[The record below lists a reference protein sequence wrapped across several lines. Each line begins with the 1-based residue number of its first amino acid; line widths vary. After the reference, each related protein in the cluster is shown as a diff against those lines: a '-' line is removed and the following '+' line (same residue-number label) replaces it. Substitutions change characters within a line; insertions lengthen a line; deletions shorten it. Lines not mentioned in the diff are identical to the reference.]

1 MAGRRL
7 ALIVATDVYEDPG
20 LHKLRAPAEDAEALA
35 DVLGDPELGD
45 FEVSTLH
52 NETHWAIGQRV
63 EALLADAKL
72 DDLIVLHFSCHG
84 IKDDTGELYLAAT
97 NTRPNLL
104 ATTAVEAALVNRLV
118 RRSRSQRIVLLLDCC
133 FGGAFERG
141 MTARAAGDVDVSDQF
156 RQRDQDLGGGRG
168 RVVITASSAMEFA
181 FEGSDLADS
190 SGPRP
195 SIFTGSLVDGLR
207 SGAADRDNDGMFS
220 LGEVYDYVFDRVR
233 QVSPNQTPNKFEF
246 GVQGEFILARNPQR
260 VVIPG
265 AVPARFRR
273 LAGDPYPATRA
284 GSIADLK
291 RLGEGTDL
299 PLAAGARQQIERM
312 VEDDSRQVAAAAAAA
327 LADLALRVSV
337 PSIDFGE
344 VVAGSEPPMAEV
356 SIEGPSLAAASR
368 VNASVPAL
376 HVRKVDRLIRIELD
390 TSTAGSIEGIVRVE
404 GAAGTVEIPVTATVQ
419 VAVAPSPAVS
429 VAAPAPLAAAAQS
442 AQEQVP
448 AAAASVPDTAV
459 SVPAAVASAP
469 AATVSA
475 PTPELIPAAKPAR
488 IGPTVVTADEP
499 AAPVATV
506 VSPTTTARPA
516 TSNDQWQS
524 IRNALSGPVIG
535 AIAAVVIVAIGG
547 FLVLRGGGT
556 GFSSTSPGPGATS
569 ETRQPAVGAFAG
581 SLTVWHI
588 YDTGPH
594 ADAMNAL
601 LERIRQNNPDLMLTV
616 EPVFFGDIDM
626 KFETAVNAGDAPDLL
641 LATNDALG
649 QYARSKL
656 VAALTPYAGD
666 RLSNISIAALESASV
681 DNDIYMIP
689 ASFDSVVMY
698 YNQTLIKVPPPKQ
711 TTELLGDI
719 RSGKLHAGFAKP
731 VYYSYGWGAAFGA
744 QLIDD
749 SGKCLGDDE
758 GAIESFRY
766 LQDLQAAGARWY
778 SNLNEMGDDFKSG
791 KLELVIDG
799 SWMFHAYRDVL
810 GTSLVVAPLPPGSD
824 GTAAAPILELVG
836 WYVNGNAKD
845 LKLAADVAFEL
856 AAPQNE
862 QAFIDIGITPADT
875 SITIH
880 DSLTQ
885 QLAAAVSQGAVRRQ
899 IPQFSRFFSPFDKA
913 VGRVLGGDDPA
924 KTVAD
929 ACAEMNEANGIK

>member
-35 DVLGDPELGD
+35 EVLGDPELGD

-97 NTRPNLL
+97 NTKPDLL

-141 MTARAAGDVDVSDQF
+141 MAARAAGDVDVSDQF

-207 SGAADRDNDGMFS
+207 SGEADRDNDGMFS

-233 QVSPNQTPNKFEF
+233 QASPNQTPNKFEF

-260 VVIPG
+260 VVLPG
-265 AVPARFRR
+265 PVPARFRR

-337 PSIDFGE
+337 PSVDFGE
-344 VVAGSEPPMAEV
+344 VAAGSEPPVAEV
-356 SIEGPSLAAASR
+356 SIQGPPLAAASR
-368 VNASVPAL
+368 VSASVPAL
-376 HVRKVDRLIRIELD
+376 HIRKVDRLIRIEVD
-390 TSTAGSIEGIVRVE
+390 TSIAGRIEGVVKVE

-419 VAVAPSPAVS
+419 AVIDPYAGVAAVA
-429 VAAPAPLAAAAQS
+429 AAPVAPTFQPAAAPVQP
-442 AQEQVP
+442 V
-448 AAAASVPDTAV
+448 AASVPAPAASAPTSEPAPATAGSV
-459 SVPAAVASAP
+459 PTPESVPADKPAPTVPLVVTAGEPLIPLSTIVSP
-469 AATVSA
+469 AAT
-475 PTPELIPAAKPAR
+475 P
-488 IGPTVVTADEP
+488 
-499 AAPVATV
+499 
-506 VSPTTTARPA
+506 RPA
-516 TSNDQWQS
+516 TTNGPWRSL
-524 IRNALSGPVIG
+524 RGALSGPMMG

-547 FLVLRGGGT
+547 FLALRSGGSGA
-556 GFSSTSPGPGATS
+556 SSPSPGPGATP
-569 ETRQPAVGAFAG
+569 EPTQPAVGGLAG
-581 SLTVWHI
+581 SLTVWHL
-588 YDTGPH
+588 YDPGAY
-594 ADAMNAL
+594 ADAMNSL
-601 LERIRQNNPDLMLTV
+601 LERVQQDNPDLKLTV
-616 EPVFFGDIDM
+616 ESVFFSDIATR
-626 KFETAVNAGDAPDLL
+626 FEAAASEGKAPDLFL
-641 LATNDALG
+641 SPNDYLAREV
-649 QYARSKL
+649 RSKL
-656 VAALTPYAGD
+656 LANITPLAEGRLGKFSGVA
-666 RLSNISIAALESASV
+666 IESASV
-681 DNDIYMIP
+681 GTDVFMIP
-689 ASFDSVVMY
+689 KSFDSEVMY
-698 YNQTLIKVPPPKQ
+698 YNQSALNVPPK
-711 TTELLGDI
+711 TTDELLDDI
-719 RSGKLHAGFAKP
+719 IHRGLHAGFIQL
-731 VYYSYGWGAAFGA
+731 VYNQYGWGAAFGA
-744 QLIDD
+744 QLLDD
-749 SGKCLGDDE
+749 SGKCLGDDK
-758 GAIESFRY
+758 GAIETFRY
-766 LQDLQAAGARWY
+766 LERLKTAGATWY
-778 SNLNEMGDDFKSG
+778 SNATDMGNDFKSG
-791 KLELVIDG
+791 KLDLIIDG
-799 SWMFHAYRDVL
+799 SWMFHEYRDNI
-810 GTSLVVAPLPPGSD
+810 GSSLEVAPLPSGPV
-824 GTAAAPILELVG
+824 GTAAPILELIG
-836 WYVNGNAKD
+836 WYVNGNSTD
-845 LKLAADVAFEL
+845 VKLAVNVAFEL
-856 AAPQNE
+856 VAPRNE
-862 QAFIDIGITPADT
+862 QAFVDIGSVPADT

-885 QLAAAVSQGAVRRQ
+885 QLAGAVLSGTVRRRTPEFDQ
-899 IPQFSRFFSPFDKA
+899 FFSPFDKA
-913 VGRVLGGDDPA
+913 VNQVLSGDDPA
-924 KTVAD
+924 TAVAD
-929 ACAEMNEANGIK
+929 ACARMNEANGIK